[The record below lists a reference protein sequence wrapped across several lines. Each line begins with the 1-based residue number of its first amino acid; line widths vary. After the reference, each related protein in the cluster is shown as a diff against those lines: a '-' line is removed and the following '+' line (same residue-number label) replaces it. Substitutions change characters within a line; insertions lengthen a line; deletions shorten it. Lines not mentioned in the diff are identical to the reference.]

1 MPTAGRLVAAIL
13 WAALAW
19 IVSMQIV
26 PLFPEGTD
34 VGWFAEINAGIG
46 FFVGWTVAGKRAG
59 GTWSAAISYGLTAT
73 VATVFWGLFL
83 HCFALMVRQSLRRIY
98 DGPMEALVDVFE
110 LMSENAQLMAV
121 QPVLLTLLI
130 GGIFA
135 GLVTEAA
142 ARTWR

>member
-1 MPTAGRLVAAIL
+1 MPTAGRLVASFL

-19 IVSMQIV
+19 VTSMQIV

-34 VGWFAEINAGIG
+34 VGRFAEINAGIA
-46 FFVGWTVAGKRAG
+46 FIVGWTVAGKRAG

-73 VATVFWGLFL
+73 IAMVFWCLFL
-83 HCFALMVRQSLRRIY
+83 HCFAEMSRQSMRRIY

-110 LMSENAQLMAV
+110 LMFENAQLMAV
-121 QPVLLTLLI
+121 QPVLMTLLI
-130 GGIFA
+130 GGIVA
-135 GLVTEAA
+135 GLMTEAA

>member
-13 WAALAW
+13 WAGLAW
-19 IVSMQIV
+19 LASIQIV

-34 VGWFAEINAGIG
+34 VGWFAEVNAAIG
-46 FFVGWTVAGKRAG
+46 FIMGWTVAGKRAG
-59 GTWSAAISYGLTAT
+59 GTWSAAVSYGLTAT
-73 VATVFWGLFL
+73 IATVFWGLLL
-83 HCFALMVRQSLRRIY
+83 HCFAEMVRQSMRRVY
-98 DGPMEALVDVFE
+98 DGPMDALVDVFE
-110 LMSENAQLMAV
+110 LMFENAQLMAV

-130 GGIFA
+130 GGILV